1 MSAPNNNPSNNGST
15 NEPRV
20 FKVPTLEEMEE
31 RRRKLESEKPP
42 LLFKP
47 KISGFAA
54 NATKPA
60 TAHSLSGSSAMR
72 TPQASS
78 DTSQAPGIARPGIY
92 GSQQKQQQPQQQHH
106 QQQPQQQQQH
116 HPSQPR
122 RTSIG
127 RSKATTSS
135 AQDDEFG
142 FDDLDDLDF
151 HDDDFFNLED
161 DAPVKSTTGL
171 VPVPTTTATPT
182 TASSSSTPSSSAAT
196 PTTGS
201 SAPSTATATPPPF
214 IPKSKS
220 AIVIRTSQRG
230 NPLLQFI
237 RNVPYEYGDI
247 VPDYAVGFTSCILF
261 LSIRYHR
268 LHPEYIFSR
277 IADLGKSYV
286 LRVILILV
294 DVDSHQQAIRE
305 LTRVGMVNDFTVICA
320 WSNEEAARYI
330 ETFKA
335 YENKAP
341 DAIKERVE
349 NDYLSKLTDSLTQ
362 IQSINKTDV
371 VTLSSTFGSFK
382 NIMNASVDEL
392 GLLPGFGER
401 KVKRL
406 LEAFDQ
412 PFAIDP
418 KKRRHRPN
426 K

>member
-1 MSAPNNNPSNNGST
+1 MSDPNNNLSNNGST

-42 LLFKP
+42 LFFKP
-47 KISGFAA
+47 KMSGFAT

-60 TAHSLSGSSAMR
+60 TAHSSASGSSPAMR
-72 TPQASS
+72 KPQTDS
-78 DTSQAPGIARPGIY
+78 DFIQAPSIVNSRQIY
-92 GSQQKQQQPQQQHH
+92 ESQQKQQ
-106 QQQPQQQQQH
+106 QQQPQQQQSGH
-116 HPSQPR
+116 PR
-122 RTSIG
+122 RTSVGQRPKI
-127 RSKATTSS
+127 TNN
-135 AQDDEFG
+135 AQVDEFG
-142 FDDLDDLDF
+142 FDDLDDIDF
-151 HDDDFFNLED
+151 HDDDFLNLDD
-161 DAPVKSTTGL
+161 DAPAKPAGSITPASTPL
-171 VPVPTTTATPT
+171 ANV
-182 TASSSSTPSSSAAT
+182 SQTPSSSSSASSAVAT
-196 PTTGS
+196 PTAGS
-201 SAPSTATATPPPF
+201 SSATIAVTPVAPAF

-220 AIVIRTSQRG
+220 TIVVRSSQRG

-247 VPDYAVGFTSCILF
+247 VPDYSVGLTSCILF

-305 LTRVGMVNDFTVICA
+305 LTRVGMVNDLTVICA

-349 NDYLSKLTDSLTQ
+349 NDYLSKLTDALTQ

-371 VTLSSTFGSFK
+371 VTLSSTFGSLK
-382 NIMNASVDEL
+382 NIMDASVDEL

-418 KKRRHRPN
+418 KKRRHRS
-426 K
+426 KK

>member
-1 MSAPNNNPSNNGST
+1 
-15 NEPRV
+15 
-20 FKVPTLEEMEE
+20 
-31 RRRKLESEKPP
+31 
-42 LLFKP
+42 
-47 KISGFAA
+47 ISGFAA

-60 TAHSLSGSSAMR
+60 TAHSSSGSSAMR

-78 DTSQAPGIARPGIY
+78 DSSQASGIARPGIY
-92 GSQQKQQQPQQQHH
+92 SSQQKQQQPQQQ
-106 QQQPQQQQQH
+106 QLQQPQQQQQH

-161 DAPVKSTTGL
+161 DAPAKLTTGL

-201 SAPSTATATPPPF
+201 SAPSTATATPPF

-294 DVDSHQQAIRE
+294 DV
-305 LTRVGMVNDFTVICA
+305 
-320 WSNEEAARYI
+320 
-330 ETFKA
+330 
-335 YENKAP
+335 
-341 DAIKERVE
+341 
-349 NDYLSKLTDSLTQ
+349 
-362 IQSINKTDV
+362 
-371 VTLSSTFGSFK
+371 
-382 NIMNASVDEL
+382 
-392 GLLPGFGER
+392 
-401 KVKRL
+401 
-406 LEAFDQ
+406 
-412 PFAIDP
+412 
-418 KKRRHRPN
+418 
-426 K
+426 

>member
-1 MSAPNNNPSNNGST
+1 MSASNNNSFNNGST
-15 NEPRV
+15 NVPKV
-20 FKVPTLEEMEE
+20 FKVPTPEEMEE

-42 LLFKP
+42 LFFKP
-47 KISGFAA
+47 KMSGLAT

-60 TAHSLSGSSAMR
+60 TAHSSASGSSPAMR
-72 TPQASS
+72 TSQNVGDSLQDPAIVSS
-78 DTSQAPGIARPGIY
+78 RQIY
-92 GSQQKQQQPQQQHH
+92 ENQQLQQQSPLSQHH
-106 QQQPQQQQQH
+106 RPT
-116 HPSQPR
+116 QPR
-122 RTSIG
+122 RTSVG
-127 RSKATTSS
+127 QRPKTAS

-142 FDDLDDLDF
+142 FDDLDDIDF
-151 HDDDFFNLED
+151 HDDDFLSLED
-161 DAPVKSTTGL
+161 DTSKPVGSVAPAPTIATTSL
-171 VPVPTTTATPT
+171 
-182 TASSSSTPSSSAAT
+182 ASSSWSAAAT
-196 PTTGS
+196 PTSETN
-201 SAPSTATATPPPF
+201 SATTPATPVAPAF

-220 AIVIRTSQRG
+220 TIVVRASQRG

-247 VPDYAVGFTSCILF
+247 VPDYAVGLTSCILF

-305 LTRVGMVNDFTVICA
+305 LTRVGMVNDLTVICA

-349 NDYLSKLTDSLTQ
+349 NDYLSKLTDALTQ

-371 VTLSSTFGSFK
+371 VTLSSTFGSLK
-382 NIMNASVDEL
+382 NIMDASVDEL

-418 KKRRHRPN
+418 KKRRHRSN